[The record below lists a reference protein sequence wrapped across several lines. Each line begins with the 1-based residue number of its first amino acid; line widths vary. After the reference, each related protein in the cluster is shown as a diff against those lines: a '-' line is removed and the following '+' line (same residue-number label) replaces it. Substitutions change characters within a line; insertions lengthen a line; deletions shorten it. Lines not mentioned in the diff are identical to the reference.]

1 MEAQKS
7 SMLCL
12 SSCSKLGDGASVFTP
27 GYPTAESESGISGR
41 VGSGDGGGT
50 RDRMFRDTQGGVEA
64 ENLELDGTSQICHL
78 SPHTVE
84 QRRQE
89 YLMGHQFMALGQQSW
104 LRPWT
109 SSLPEPINQRLIQS
123 N

>member
-1 MEAQKS
+1 M
-7 SMLCL
+7 
-12 SSCSKLGDGASVFTP
+12 FTP
-27 GYPTAESESGISGR
+27 GYPTAESEGGISGR
-41 VGSGDGGGT
+41 VGSRGGGGT
-50 RDRMFRDTQGGVEA
+50 IGGMFRDTQGGVEA
-64 ENLELDGTSQICHL
+64 ENLELDGTRQICHL

-89 YLMGHQFMALGQQSW
+89 YLTDHQFMALGQQSW

-109 SSLPEPINQRLIQS
+109 PSPPEPINWRLIQS